1 MATKL
6 LKTLW
11 ECEYFHLTTTHS
23 RYTLTKSK
31 KLNAV
36 YNVKTDWR
44 TVRKNQR
51 QQFLEVNSDVH
62 DLKCFHI

>member
-6 LKTLW
+6 LKTLQ
-11 ECEYFHLTTTHS
+11 ECEYLHLTTTDS

-44 TVRKNQR
+44 TVRKNKK
-51 QQFLEVNSDVH
+51 QFLEVISDVY
-62 DLKCFHI
+62 DLKCFNV